1 MKLSVV
7 MTINAIVAILFGIGS
22 MFAPAIMLD
31 VYGAKTINAELIQM
45 TRFFSSGIFCYAAMT
60 WFARNAVESE
70 ARRAI
75 VIALII
81 SYVIGLIVTVM
92 GYFSGVLNMFAWLN
106 VGLYVFFLLGYG
118 YSLFASGET
127 KS

>member
-1 MKLSVV
+1 MKLSMF
-7 MTINAIVAILFGIGS
+7 MTINAVVALLFGIAS
-22 MFAPAIMLD
+22 LFAPQIMLE

-60 WFARNAVESE
+60 WFARNAEESE

-75 VIALII
+75 VLALIV

-92 GYFSGVLNMFAWLN
+92 GYFSGVVNMFAWLN

-118 YSLFASGET
+118 YSLLANTET